1 MFPGL
6 PEIRDGYLYPNE
18 LPGLG
23 IDIDE
28 ALAAEHPCGDIVEQW
43 TQTRRPDGSSAR
55 P

>member
-6 PEIRDGYLYPNE
+6 PEVRDGYLYPNDG
-18 LPGLG
+18 PGLG

-28 ALAAEHPCGDIVEQW
+28 RLAAAHPCQESVEQW
-43 TQTRRPDGSSAR
+43 TQTRHPDGGPAR

>member
-6 PEIRDGYLYPNE
+6 PEVRDGYLYPSDK
-18 LPGLG
+18 PGLG

-28 ALAAEHPCGDIVEQW
+28 ALAARYPATEEVEQW
-43 TQTRRPDGSSAR
+43 TQARLPDGSPAL